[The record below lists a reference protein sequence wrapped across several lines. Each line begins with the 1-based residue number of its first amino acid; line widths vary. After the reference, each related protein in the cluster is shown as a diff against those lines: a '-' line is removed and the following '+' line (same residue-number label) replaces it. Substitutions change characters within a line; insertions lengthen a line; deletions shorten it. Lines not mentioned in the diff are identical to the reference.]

1 MHSKFILAPILFK
14 QSKTQLV
21 MGKNQI
27 LASNYG
33 SLDTITHS
41 SRKQYNCRRKMEANF
56 DVDQTLPMSKVVEN
70 YFQPTPTPP
79 STSVRPLKI
88 VHKLCAQ
95 VRKKNI

>member
-1 MHSKFILAPILFK
+1 
-14 QSKTQLV
+14 
-21 MGKNQI
+21 
-27 LASNYG
+27 
-33 SLDTITHS
+33 
-41 SRKQYNCRRKMEANF
+41 MEANF